1 MPKPFG
7 LLSSLKRDMEPNKR
21 QGWQH
26 PSRHITFPI
35 FSVTYDVICFDRIKT
50 CVCELPSGYL
60 LHSHWKS
67 ARYSSIIDLFRSVI
81 PHVQNCNT
89 NYQRVALVISCR
101 ILIISTINLCLLVKP
116 RLWVK
121 PMKSHEIHVKS
132 HWILSYPVKWLVK
145 SHETMISLDI
155 DRILLNGLV
164 TCL

>member
-1 MPKPFG
+1 MTTSKSPHHLPHFFSN
-7 LLSSLKRDMEPNKR
+7 LWCDMFRSYQNM
-21 QGWQH
+21 
-26 PSRHITFPI
+26 
-35 FSVTYDVICFDRIKT
+35 

-89 NYQRVALVISCR
+89 NYQRVALVISCH

-116 RLWVK
+116 RLCVK
-121 PMKSHEIHVKS
+121 PMKPHEIHVKS